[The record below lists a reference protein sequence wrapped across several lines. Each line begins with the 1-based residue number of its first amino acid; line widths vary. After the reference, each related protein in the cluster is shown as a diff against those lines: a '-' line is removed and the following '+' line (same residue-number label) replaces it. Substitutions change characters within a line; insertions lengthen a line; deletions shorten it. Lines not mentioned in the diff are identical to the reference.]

1 VHGKVFP
8 FTLSPAVQVIA
19 TGTRALDPGLAMI
32 GSGVAIVT
40 PPAASAYAQTR
51 NDRVLAEA
59 A

>member
-1 VHGKVFP
+1 VFP